1 MNKAKVKTSYL
12 IETVARPPRWIYN
25 AAGYNA
31 TSPAWEFSDDINQAG
46 LRGIIKL
53 PSYEYAE
60 KWLKRITK
68 KKPLSEQVK
77 ITEHEFK
84 KS

>member
-1 MNKAKVKTSYL
+1 MNKAKKTFYL

-31 TSPAWEFSDDINQAG
+31 TSPIWEFSDDINKSGFQ
-46 LRGIIKL
+46 GIIRL
-53 PSYEYAE
+53 NSYEYAE

-68 KKPLSEQVK
+68 KKPLSEEVK

-84 KS
+84 EL